1 MSHSRKGSEV
11 SSQSVPRSFSSGP
24 RGPRARRHQAELD
37 VALRGL
43 HSAARHLV
51 GSTTHS
57 DPVERQRLTNSVAR
71 GEHAKPRWEWQPVA
85 VERSVWRELARAREL
100 AADSVTSDLYLQR
113 LEELETE
120 LLLLESLG
128 HSKRVRPMAARL
140 FGTGGE
146 RLFVDG
152 EHTILDAA
160 HEILAHTPLQEEA
173 KTIPAASANGVNLR
187 DLMLAYAKHVGL
199 HIAVRVDPNLIA
211 NAAVGERTVFI
222 ADRLFGAHEAQRL
235 ATHEVYGHLVS
246 AFNGRSQ
253 VLGVFAVGTAGS
265 YGDQEGVAI
274 YLEELSGLLSSCR
287 QRTLAGRLLATHAMH
302 AGVSFGDAART
313 LVSEHDFSP
322 AGAVTLCERAF
333 RAGGV
338 ARDAVYLT
346 SWLRVRRAV
355 ARGETNLGELQLG
368 KVSLSALP
376 ELRRL
381 ARDGLVS
388 QPIYLSNL
396 ARSLGRTGPGT
407 KSATLPPSLAT
418 SLTRLDAT

>member
-1 MSHSRKGSEV
+1 M
-11 SSQSVPRSFSSGP
+11 SSQSARPSFSD
-24 RGPRARRHQAELD
+24 RPRARLRAELD
-37 VALRGL
+37 VALRRL
-43 HSAARHLV
+43 HDAARLLV

-57 DPVERQRLTNSVAR
+57 DPVERNRLVQCVAR
-71 GEHAKPRWEWQPVA
+71 GEHAKPRWQWKPVP
-85 VERSVWRELARAREL
+85 VERSVWRELARARQL
-100 AADSVTSDLYLQR
+100 ASESEASKLYLPR

-120 LLLLESLG
+120 LLILENLG
-128 HSKRVRPMAARL
+128 RSKQVRPMAARL
-140 FGTGGE
+140 FGTGSE
-146 RLFVDG
+146 RLFANAKHSG
-152 EHTILDAA
+152 LDAA
-160 HEILAHTPLQEEA
+160 HEILSHTSAQEERR
-173 KTIPAASANGVNLR
+173 TIPAASADGSNLR

-199 HIAVRVDPNLIA
+199 HIAVRVDPGLIA

-246 AFNGRSQ
+246 AFNGRTQ
-253 VLGVFAVGTAGS
+253 ALGVFAIGTAGS

-274 YLEELSGLLSSCR
+274 YLEELAGWLDPFR

-313 LVSEHDFSP
+313 LVTEHDFSP
-322 AGAVTLCERAF
+322 RGAVTLCERAF

-355 ARGETNLGELQLG
+355 ALGEANLSELQLG
-368 KVSLSALP
+368 KVSLAALP
-376 ELRRL
+376 EARRL
-381 ARDGLVS
+381 LREGLVS

-396 ARSLGRTGPGT
+396 ARSRGRTGAGT
-407 KSATLPPSLAT
+407 RSATLPPSLVT
-418 SLTRLDAT
+418 SLTRFDAT

>member
-1 MSHSRKGSEV
+1 VSEV
-11 SSQSVPRSFSSGP
+11 SSQSARRSFSD
-24 RGPRARRHQAELD
+24 RPRARLHQAELD

-43 HSAARHLV
+43 HGTARLLV

-57 DPVERQRLTNSVAR
+57 DPVERQRLTNCVAR
-71 GEHAKPRWEWQPVA
+71 GEHAKPRWEWRPVA
-85 VERSVWRELARAREL
+85 IDRSVWRGLVRAREL
-100 AADSVTSDLYLQR
+100 AADSEAADLYLQR

-128 HSKRVRPMAARL
+128 RSKQVRPMAARL

-146 RLFVDG
+146 RIFADADQTV
-152 EHTILDAA
+152 LDAA
-160 HEILAHTPLQEEA
+160 HDILAHMPVEQEA
-173 KTIPAASANGVNLR
+173 QTIPAASVDGVNLR

-199 HIAVRVDPNLIA
+199 HIAVRVDPDLIA
-211 NAAVGERTVFI
+211 NAAVGDRTVFI
-222 ADRLFGAHEAQRL
+222 ADRSFGAHEAQRL

-246 AFNGRSQ
+246 AFNGRAQ
-253 VLGVFAVGTAGS
+253 ALGVFAVGTAGS

-274 YLEELSGLLSSCR
+274 YLEELAGLLGPSR

-302 AGVSFGDAART
+302 AGVAFGDAAQT
-313 LVSEHDFSP
+313 LVTEHDFSP

-346 SWLRVRRAV
+346 SWLRVRRALD
-355 ARGETNLGELQLG
+355 RGETNLGELQLG

-381 ARDGLVS
+381 AHEGLVS

-396 ARSLGRTGPGT
+396 ARSLGKTGPGT
-407 KSATLPPSLAT
+407 RSATLPPSLVT

>member
-1 MSHSRKGSEV
+1 MSHSRKVSEV
-11 SSQSVPRSFSSGP
+11 SSQSAPRNFSD
-24 RGPRARRHQAELD
+24 RPRARLRAELD
-37 VALRGL
+37 VALRSL
-43 HSAARHLV
+43 HNTARLLV

-57 DPVERQRLTNSVAR
+57 DPAERHRLTNCVAR
-71 GEHAKPRWEWQPVA
+71 AEHAKPRWEWRPVA
-85 VERSVWRELARAREL
+85 VERSVWRALGRAREL
-100 AADSVTSDLYLQR
+100 AVDSEAAGLYLPR

-128 HSKRVRPMAARL
+128 RSKQVRPMAARL

-146 RLFVDG
+146 RVFPDA
-152 EHTILDAA
+152 EHTVLDAA
-160 HEILAHTPLQEEA
+160 HEILAHAAPEQEA
-173 KTIPAASANGVNLR
+173 KTIPAVSADGLNLR
-187 DLMLAYAKHVGL
+187 DLMLAYAKHVRL
-199 HIAVRVDPNLIA
+199 QIAVRVDPDLIA

-222 ADRLFGAHEAQRL
+222 ADRRFGAHEAQRL

-246 AFNGRSQ
+246 AFNGRTQ
-253 VLGVFAVGTAGS
+253 ALCVLAVGTAGS

-274 YLEELSGLLSSCR
+274 YLEELAGLLDPCR

-313 LVSEHDFSP
+313 LVIEHDFS
-322 AGAVTLCERAF
+322 AAVAVTLCERAF

-376 ELRRL
+376 EVRRL

-396 ARSLGRTGPGT
+396 ARSLGRTGAGT
-407 KSATLPPSLAT
+407 RSATFPPSLVT
-418 SLTRLDAT
+418 SLTRFDAT

>member
-1 MSHSRKGSEV
+1 VSEV
-11 SSQSVPRSFSSGP
+11 SSQSAPRSFSN
-24 RGPRARRHQAELD
+24 GPRARRHQAELD
-37 VALRGL
+37 VALRRL
-43 HSAARHLV
+43 HSTARHLV

-100 AADSVTSDLYLQR
+100 AADSVASDLYVQR

-128 HSKRVRPMAARL
+128 LSKRVRPMAARL

-146 RLFVDG
+146 RLFADG
-152 EHTILDAA
+152 ERTILDAA
-160 HEILAHTPLQEEA
+160 HEILAHASLQQES
-173 KTIPAASANGVNLR
+173 KTIPAASASGVNLR
-187 DLMLAYAKHVGL
+187 DLVLAYAKHVGL

-253 VLGVFAVGTAGS
+253 ALGVFAIGTAGS

-274 YLEELSGLLSSCR
+274 YLEELSGLLSPCR
-287 QRTLAGRLLATHAMH
+287 QRTLAGRLLATYAMH

-313 LVSEHDFSP
+313 LVREHDFSA

-355 ARGETNLGELQLG
+355 SRGETNLGELQLG

-396 ARSLGRTGPGT
+396 ARSLGKTGPGT
-407 KSATLPPSLAT
+407 KSPTLPPSLAT

>member
-1 MSHSRKGSEV
+1 M
-11 SSQSVPRSFSSGP
+11 
-24 RGPRARRHQAELD
+24 
-37 VALRGL
+37 
-43 HSAARHLV
+43 LV
-51 GSTTHS
+51 GATTHS
-57 DPVERQRLTNSVAR
+57 DPAERLRLRQCVAR
-71 GEHAKPRWEWQPVA
+71 GEHAKPRWEWRPVA
-85 VERSVWRELARAREL
+85 IERSIWRELGRAREL
-100 AADSVTSDLYLQR
+100 AKASEAAALYLPR

-128 HSKRVRPMAARL
+128 RSKQVRPMAARL
-140 FGTGGE
+140 FGTGSE
-146 RLFVDG
+146 RLFPDADLS
-152 EHTILDAA
+152 ILDAA
-160 HEILAHTPLQEEA
+160 HEILSQASLEQEPR
-173 KTIPAASANGVNLR
+173 TIPAASVDGVNLR
-187 DLMLAYAKHVGL
+187 DLMLAYGKHVGL
-199 HIAVRVDPNLIA
+199 HIAVRIDPGLIA

-222 ADRLFGAHEAQRL
+222 ADRCFGAREAQRL

-246 AFNGRSQ
+246 GFNGRAQ
-253 VLGVFAVGTAGS
+253 TLGIFAIGTAGS

-274 YLEELSGLLSSCR
+274 YLEELAGLLDSSR

-302 AGVSFGDAART
+302 AGVSFGDAARI

-322 AGAVTLCERAF
+322 EASVTLCERAF

-346 SWLRVRRAV
+346 GWLRVRRAV
-355 ARGETNLGELQLG
+355 ARGETNLAELQLG

-381 ARDGLVS
+381 ARDGLLT

-396 ARSLGRTGPGT
+396 AKSLGSTGAGT
-407 KSATLPPSLAT
+407 RLPTLPPSLAT